1 MPVSSTSIGLPVA
14 GMPKSWPVC
23 VPRIV
28 HTAHTRSSLA
38 IRSSIVS
45 TRSEQVRA
53 S

>member
-1 MPVSSTSIGLPVA
+1 MISIGWPVA
-14 GMPKSWPVC
+14 GMPNNWPVC

-28 HTAHTRSSLA
+28 QTAQTRSSLA

-45 TRSEQVRA
+45 TRSEQVLA